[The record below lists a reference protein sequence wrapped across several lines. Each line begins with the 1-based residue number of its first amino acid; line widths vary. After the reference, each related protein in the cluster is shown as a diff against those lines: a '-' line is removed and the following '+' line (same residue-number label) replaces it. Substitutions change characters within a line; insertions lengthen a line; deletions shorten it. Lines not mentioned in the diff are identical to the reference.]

1 MVRHSSTKAGRIA
14 EFFACGVIEDLGWQT
29 SLCQQD
35 GVDLIAFKDN
45 EYIRVQ
51 VKGSSI
57 KKSLRNNGLQFI
69 MGLGTNKR
77 LPSIKDYDIA
87 CMVSTYH
94 RRCWFVHVCN
104 VQRKTIRRPK
114 SFYENSELEYE
125 SWEKAVDIFREIKRN
140 DRSKF

>member
-1 MVRHSSTKAGRIA
+1 MVQHSSSKAGRIA

-57 KKSLRNNGLQFI
+57 KRSLRNNGLQFMLGI
-69 MGLGTNKR
+69 GTNKR
-77 LPSIKDYDIA
+77 MPNSQDYDIA
-87 CMVSTYH
+87 CMVSIYH
-94 RRCWFVHVCN
+94 RKCWFVHVCN
-104 VQRKTIRRPK
+104 IQRKTIRRPK
-114 SFYENSELEYE
+114 AFYENTELEYE
-125 SWEKAVDIFREIKRN
+125 SWEKALDIFRENNRHGKYL
-140 DRSKF
+140 F

>member
-1 MVRHSSTKAGRIA
+1 MVLHSSTKAGRIA

-45 EYIRVQ
+45 EYVRVQ

-57 KKSLRNNGLQFI
+57 KRSLRNNGLQFM
-69 MGLGTNKR
+69 MGMGTKKR
-77 LPSIKDYDIA
+77 LPSIEEYDIA
-87 CMVSTYH
+87 CMVSVYH
-94 RRCWFVHVCN
+94 RKCWFIHVSS

-114 SFYENSELEYE
+114 AFFESTELEYE
-125 SWEKAVDIFREIKRN
+125 SWEKSLDIFRETKRN
-140 DRSKF
+140 GKYLF